1 VVLRIVAPGGAGEG
15 ATEHRSE
22 RTSRCVS
29 EERKPQRAPAPSRAT
44 PKCPLRLGWVHQAVQ
59 VARAVELDEGLA
71 PTARA
76 DLAVGHDGVPGERPA
91 VGRAPGQFA
100 LVDRGSDPRHDAGA
114 PLRVP
119 HAVVPAVHGRAR
131 QLHTTERDV
140 AQREADMAA
149 RHHPTV
155 PVQRETPRRRRP
167 VTIAAV
173 SPLRPFRFLGA
184 FQAIADG
191 ATLADT
197 ARRAEATGFSALVIP
212 DHLILQL
219 SPMPALAAIAAATRT
234 LRIGTFVIN
243 NDLRHPAVLAQD
255 LASLDVLSDGRLEIG
270 IGAGWNRDEYD
281 AIGLPFEPA
290 SIRQARL
297 AEAVA
302 VLKGAFADGRFSFRG
317 DYYTIDDYDG
327 WPKPVQQPHPP
338 LMIGGGGRRTLTLAA
353 READIVGFAP
363 RILPGD
369 RTDPHSLTWAAT
381 EEKLA
386 WVREAAGPRFDAL
399 ELNVYPSRWPIVVTD
414 DARGEAARASE
425 ALRER
430 SGVEL
435 TVDEVL
441 ASPHLFIGSIDGLVA
456 KFTELRERL
465 GISSF
470 MVGAVDELAPVVER
484 LAGT

>member
-1 VVLRIVAPGGAGEG
+1 MPRD
-15 ATEHRSE
+15 
-22 RTSRCVS
+22 RC
-29 EERKPQRAPAPSRAT
+29 PA
-44 PKCPLRLGWVHQAVQ
+44 
-59 VARAVELDEGLA
+59 
-71 PTARA
+71 
-76 DLAVGHDGVPGERPA
+76 
-91 VGRAPGQFA
+91 
-100 LVDRGSDPRHDAGA
+100 
-114 PLRVP
+114 
-119 HAVVPAVHGRAR
+119 
-131 QLHTTERDV
+131 
-140 AQREADMAA
+140 
-149 RHHPTV
+149 
-155 PVQRETPRRRRP
+155 
-167 VTIAAV
+167 TIAAV

-184 FQAIADG
+184 FQEIADG
-191 ATLADT
+191 TTLADT

-212 DHLILQL
+212 DHLIPQL
-219 SPMPALAAIAAATRT
+219 SPVPAMAVIAAATET

-255 LASLDVLSDGRLEIG
+255 LASIDVLSGGRLEIG
-270 IGAGWNRDEYD
+270 IGAGWNRAEYD
-281 AIGLPFEPA
+281 AVGLPFELA
-290 SIRQARL
+290 SIRSARL

-302 VLKGAFADGRFSFRG
+302 VLKGAFGDGPFSFRG
-317 DYYTIDDYDG
+317 EYYTIDDYDG
-327 WPKPVQQPHPP
+327 WPKPVQQPRPP
-338 LMIGGGGRRTLTLAA
+338 LMIGGGGERTLRLAA
-353 READIVGFAP
+353 READIIGFAP

-386 WVREAAGPRFDAL
+386 WVREAAGPRFDGL

-414 DARGEAARASE
+414 DARGEAARASD

-441 ASPHLFIGSIDGLVA
+441 ASPHLFIGSIDGLIE
-456 KFTELRERL
+456 KFTEIRERL